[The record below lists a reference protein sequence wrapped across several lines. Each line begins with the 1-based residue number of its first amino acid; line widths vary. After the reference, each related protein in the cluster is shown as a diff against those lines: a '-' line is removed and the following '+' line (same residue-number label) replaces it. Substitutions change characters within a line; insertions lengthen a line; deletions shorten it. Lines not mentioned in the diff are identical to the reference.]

1 MVGLCG
7 NLSQEFLVGAW
18 HQVWFSWRSCS
29 SVIQYSPS
37 PSVYAQRS
45 SVVPAW
51 GLFYG
56 FHGEIQHSPC
66 PSVCAGKKRGADFV
80 HSRKSGHPKLFKGNS
95 SSDTDFWRKKSA
107 DSSFPSVK
115 GLRVTIKL
123 RDFYVSVNFVFS
135 VFFGSEVTTKGPVW
149 EAADVAD
156 IYLRGLRLNQTP
168 LLTKPTFLVLVVRF
182 PPGFFFYHMRTQWI
196 FSD

>member
-1 MVGLCG
+1 MVFMEKSFLCEST
-7 NLSQEFLVGAW
+7 LTFSVGIFTAFFCCARLRFIL
-18 HQVWFSWRSCS
+18 WFSWTK
-29 SVIQYSPS
+29 
-37 PSVYAQRS
+37 
-45 SVVPAW
+45 
-51 GLFYG
+51 
-56 FHGEIQHSPC
+56 IQHSPS
-66 PSVCAGKKRGADFV
+66 PSVCAGKKKGADFV

-107 DSSFPSVK
+107 DSFFPSVK

-182 PPGFFFYHMRTQWI
+182 PPGDFFYHMRTQWI